1 MSTKL
6 ADFLDELQGATY
18 INNMRKVVL
27 LIVPYPLFKK
37 IILFIYFWLCWP
49 SLLHRHF
56 SMQRAEATLYSLAAV
71 HGLLTRCGG
80 FFGCRAQALGCT
92 GFSSCSSGALELQL
106 PGSGTQAQ

>member
-6 ADFLDELQGATY
+6 ADSLDELQGATY
-18 INNMRKVVL
+18 TDNMRKVVL
-27 LIVPYPLFKK
+27 IVHYPLFKK

-56 SMQRAEATLYSLAAV
+56 SMQRAEAPLYSLAAV
-71 HGLLTRCGG
+71 HGLLTHCGG

-92 GFSSCSSGALELQL
+92 GFSSYSSGALE
-106 PGSGTQAQ
+106 